1 MFAEVQGDLMVL
13 SFELSA
19 FQKSSGTAFCN
30 RDHVHVM
37 RTGHL
42 QSCPPA
48 ILLLKK
54 KQSIKAPTAC
64 LHGWLFHTSSPLD
77 FF

>member
-1 MFAEVQGDLMVL
+1 MFAEVQGDLMVP

-19 FQKSSGTAFCN
+19 FQKRPGTAFCN

-42 QSCPPA
+42 QSSPPSTTSE
-48 ILLLKK
+48 KK
-54 KQSIKAPTAC
+54 
-64 LHGWLFHTSSPLD
+64 L
-77 FF
+77 